1 MEAKINIKGAEIALY
16 FGMPAATG
24 IFQNAD
30 FLKDHK
36 DAFGAISIAVVLHEG
51 YKNAMLLERKPEVLQ
66 FKDFLIYAED
76 AIIDGTEA
84 EAIAAFNAFQE
95 SRVYKKFV
103 KVEKPKDQPTAEQ
116 PADDEKKSL
125 PKTKRTVLSDSALVS

>member
-36 DAFGAISIAVVLHEG
+36 DAFGALSIAVVLHEG
-51 YKNAMLLERKPEVLQ
+51 YKNACLLERKTETFT

-76 AIIDGTEA
+76 CIIDGTEA

-95 SRVYKKFV
+95 SRVYKKFATV
-103 KVEKPKDQPTAEQ
+103 SEQ
-116 PADDEKKSL
+116 PATDEEKKSL
-125 PKTKRTVLSDSALVS
+125 QETTQMVLSDSVLVNSD